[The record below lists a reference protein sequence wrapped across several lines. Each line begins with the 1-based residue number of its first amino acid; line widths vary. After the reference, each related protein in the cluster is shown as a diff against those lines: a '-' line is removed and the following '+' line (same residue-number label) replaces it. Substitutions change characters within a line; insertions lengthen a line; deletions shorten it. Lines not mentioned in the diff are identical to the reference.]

1 MSAIAKQD
9 HAVAGAPVAQLGR
22 YRRKEA
28 PESRQQTVQVLP
40 DTEGR
45 FKLLRKHSL
54 SQIKSRNK

>member
-1 MSAIAKQD
+1 MSAFAEQD

-45 FKLLRKHSL
+45 FMSL
-54 SQIKSRNK
+54 